1 MINDPWGKTNEAWL
15 WASCSLRITALQ
27 VLSVRIPGEGKWIV
41 SQGIKKNTHMNKSF
55 GEQTVG
61 KSQEESIQCE

>member
-41 SQGIKKNTHMNKSF
+41 SQGIKKNTH
-55 GEQTVG
+55 E
-61 KSQEESIQCE
+61 

>member
-1 MINDPWGKTNEAWL
+1 MINDPWGKTNEAWH

-41 SQGIKKNTHMNKSF
+41 SQEEKKKHRSVYF
-55 GEQTVG
+55 
-61 KSQEESIQCE
+61 CEDCG